1 MSTKKPKYNVQMRH
15 YDHSD
20 GTVFTKVKY
29 FDSAT
34 DAVILYLMF
43 MEGHRRNEIDID
55 DCKVHY
61 KFRTGSTVLA
71 QFWMRPGA
79 SMFSSVDKRIAQE
92 YEEIKKLY
100 FASEEMEA
108 A

>member
-15 YDHSD
+15 YDYSE
-20 GTVFTKVKY
+20 GTVLSKVKY

-43 MEGHRRNEIDID
+43 MAGHLRNEIDID

-79 SMFSSVDKRIAQE
+79 SMVSSVDKRIAQQYKAAE
-92 YEEIKKLY
+92 QYL
-100 FASEEMEA
+100 ASKEMEA